1 VGDEHEDRVP
11 PRERAVGLAVAA
23 VVEDVGGGSGG
34 AVVVGDEDAGGLA
47 REGSLVERGGVLF
60 VGDRGAAVLR
70 ESCLVLFEQHGEGGV
85 SLGREESEPLRFT
98 TDECC
103 GRLWPRRGAAL
114 PNVETRT
121 TLLGVRT
128 AVQAGTGTVW

>member
-1 VGDEHEDRVP
+1 MVGDEHEDRVP

-23 VVEDVGGGSGG
+23 VIEDVGGGSGG

-47 REGSLVERGGVLF
+47 REGSVVERGGVLF

-85 SLGREESEPLRFT
+85 SLSREESEPLRFT
-98 TDECC
+98 MDGCLALALRCPFRQRNDHSPRGIGCC
-103 GRLWPRRGAAL
+103 TKE
-114 PNVETRT
+114 N
-121 TLLGVRT
+121 
-128 AVQAGTGTVW
+128 TGTVR